1 MTELG
6 ELESHFQE
14 FKNRKNPVNIVAIS
28 MDHCEDAQK
37 SQAQFPH
44 LTVVADTDRQMSHT
58 LNVMHPGAGPG
69 GEDAVAPTTILVDGQ
84 GTGRQAPQ
92 IALDG
97 FGGWIEQ
104 TPGRLATRGKL
115 PERETGGEGRDPVS

>member
-28 MDHCEDAQK
+28 MDPREDALK

-44 LTVVADTDRQMSHT
+44 LTVVADTDRKMCHT
-58 LNVMHPGAGPG
+58 LNVIHPGAGPG
-69 GEDAVAPTTILVDGQ
+69 GEDAVAPTTVLVDGQ
-84 GTGRQAPQ
+84 GTVRWLFRP
-92 IALDG
+92 DR
-97 FGGWIEQ
+97 FIE
-104 TPGRLATRGKL
+104 RLSPAQLLAAIDEHMPAK
-115 PERETGGEGRDPVS
+115 

>member
-14 FKNRKNPVNIVAIS
+14 FKNRKNPVNIIAIS
-28 MDHCEDAQK
+28 KDDREDAQK

-44 LTVVADTDRQMSHT
+44 LTVVADTDRKMCHT
-58 LNVMHPGAGPG
+58 LNVMHAGAGPG

-84 GTGRQAPQ
+84 GTVRWLFRPDRF
-92 IALDG
+92 L
-97 FGGWIEQ
+97 E
-104 TPGRLATRGKL
+104 RLSPAQLLAAIDEHMPAK
-115 PERETGGEGRDPVS
+115 

>member
-14 FKNRKNPVNIVAIS
+14 FKNRKNPVNIVAVS
-28 MDHCEDAQK
+28 MDDREDAQK

-44 LTVVADTDRQMSHT
+44 LTLVADTDRKMCHT

-69 GEDAVAPTTILVDGQ
+69 GDDAVAPTTILVDGQ
-84 GTGRQAPQ
+84 GTVRWLFRPDRF
-92 IALDG
+92 LK
-97 FGGWIEQ
+97 
-104 TPGRLATRGKL
+104 RLSPAQL
-115 PERETGGEGRDPVS
+115 LAAIDQHMPAN